1 MWQHESLL
9 LRDEITTGWVH
20 GKRQPASARRN
31 SLRSRGE
38 HAAETDVRKR
48 LDATPG
54 GAYNVRMDHAA
65 HLQDASISSL
75 DRASCYAALAARDT
89 RFDGVFFTG
98 VKTTGIYCRPVCAVK
113 TPRES
118 SCLFFGTAAAAEAAG
133 FRPCLRCR
141 PELAPYALQ
150 QNLAYAV
157 WQRIAA
163 GALNDGDVEALARE
177 VGLSSR
183 QLRRVLLQ
191 HFGVTPVE
199 LAQTQRLLFAKKL
212 LQETRLPMAD
222 IAYAAG
228 FGSVRR
234 FNTLFAQRYGI
245 APTAIRRASEKD
257 DGDAPAALLLRLA
270 YRPPFHWQRILA
282 YLAGRAIAG
291 VEAVETD
298 KAYLRTVR
306 IGSAYGWLRAIHLP
320 ERRQIALEVSPSLS
334 TILMPTLAR
343 VRNQFD
349 LDANPAAIEAHLR
362 HDPLLR
368 KHLDA
373 LPGLRVPGAFDALEL
388 AVRAVLG
395 QQVSVAGATTL
406 SARLVQRFGEP
417 CATPFPQLT
426 HHFPDATVLAAAED
440 GAIAAIGLPQSRA
453 QTIRNIAQF
462 AAAGGLNLPP
472 GIPLADAVA
481 RLKTVRG
488 IGDWTAHYI
497 ALRALRFPD
506 AFPAGDLG
514 LQKAAA
520 GNGGRLTEKQLTA
533 RADAWSPWRGYA
545 ALALWMTSS

>member
-1 MWQHESLL
+1 MENELHMDQSAPATLN
-9 LRDEITTGWVH
+9 
-20 GKRQPASARRN
+20 GKQ
-31 SLRSRGE
+31 
-38 HAAETDVRKR
+38 
-48 LDATPG
+48 
-54 GAYNVRMDHAA
+54 YY
-65 HLQDASISSL
+65 
-75 DRASCYAALAARDT
+75 RALMAKDT

-98 VKTTGIYCRPVCAVK
+98 VKTTGIYCRPVCTVR

-118 SCLFFGTAAAAEAAG
+118 SCLFFSSAAAAEAAG

-163 GALNDGDVEALARE
+163 GALNDDDVEHLADE

-191 HFGVTPVE
+191 HFGVTPIE

-212 LQETRLPMAD
+212 LQETRLPMAE

-234 FNTLFAQRYGI
+234 FNTLFAARYGM
-245 APTAIRRASEKD
+245 APTTIRRAAAKTEES
-257 DGDAPAALLLRLA
+257 GRDALTLRLA
-270 YRPPFHWQRILA
+270 YRPPFGWREIVR
-282 YLAGRAIAG
+282 YFAGRAIPG
-291 VEAVETD
+291 VEAVD
-298 KAYLRTVR
+298 QQDDAASYARSVR
-306 IGSAYGWLRAIHLP
+306 IGDVCGWLRVTHLASKQQL
-320 ERRQIALEVSPSLS
+320 ELEVAPALAPVLMRLLS
-334 TILMPTLAR
+334 R

-349 LDANPAAIEAHLR
+349 LDANPSVIHTHLLQDSLLAKQIEAM
-362 HDPLLR
+362 
-368 KHLDA
+368 
-373 LPGLRVPGAFDALEL
+373 PGLRVPGAFDAFEL

-406 SARLVQRFGEP
+406 SGRLVTQFGTAVE
-417 CATPFPQLT
+417 TPFAKVT
-426 HHFPDATVLAAAED
+426 HDFPGAQVLAVADAAD
-440 GAIAAIGLPQSRA
+440 IAKIGLPKTRA
-453 QTIRNIAQF
+453 ETICNLAQF
-462 AAAGGLNLPP
+462 AAHGGLNMKPGTSLDEAVAHLTTVP
-472 GIPLADAVA
+472 GIGA
-481 RLKTVRG
+481 
-488 IGDWTAHYI
+488 WTAHYI

-520 GNGGRLTEKQLTA
+520 IDDASTDRLTEKQLAA

-545 ALALWMTSS
+545 ALLLWHSLG